1 MATTDSPY
9 PHLLS
14 PIDIGT
20 ITLPNRVIMGS
31 MHTLIDR
38 LDRPRERA
46 AAFYAARARGGAALI
61 VTGGVARVAHGGEGE
76 VAKTSEQ
83 DDHADRHADRDAV
96 LHAAW
101 ESRERRASHSCRRPT

>member
-1 MATTDSPY
+1 MATTGSAY

-14 PIDIGT
+14 PIDVGR

-61 VTGGVARVAHGGEGE
+61 VTGGVAPNEYGGMDEHTSVLMNDRGRVRHP
-76 VAKTSEQ
+76 
-83 DDHADRHADRDAV
+83 DADQQGRAARADAR
-96 LHAAW
+96 
-101 ESRERRASHSCRRPT
+101 